1 MKDITEYIYKSYA
14 EKFFLNEGLID
25 WFKSFVKKIKDNMTN
40 RLKKDGSIDTIDV
53 DISKNTNN
61 FKMQNDPIQ
70 LSSIP
75 KTTLKEW
82 DSEVRFPETVKFINN
97 IKTYT
102 APEGS
107 DPYIYTSYY
116 QDPENNE
123 YLEAVLIMYEPKF
136 KYLTDYTH
144 ILNIEV
150 SKIYKKP
157 EDIIKPIFNEF
168 VNKIKDIN
176 VKNKGFT
183 IIDQTDFKQLNQ
195 YIKALKFKEI
205 RNTDLKNKP
214 DNIYMLKK

>member
-1 MKDITEYIYKSYA
+1 MKDITEYIYESYA

-40 RLKKDGSIDTIDV
+40 RLKKDGSIDIIDI

-70 LSSIP
+70 VSSIP

-102 APEGS
+102 VPEGS

-150 SKIYKKP
+150 SKIYEDP
-157 EDIIKPIFNEF
+157 EYSIQSIFDEF
-168 VNKIKDIN
+168 SNKIKEKN
-176 VKNKGFT
+176 PKNKGFT
-183 IIDQTDFKQLNQ
+183 IIDQPDFKELNKW
-195 YIKALKFKEI
+195 IKKLKFIEVQ
-205 RNTDLKNKP
+205 DSELKNKP
-214 DNIYMLKK
+214 ENIYMLKK